1 MMYEFE
7 KAFGIMIRRSLL
19 TIGTGQSNQTAIF
32 TDEYVGEFDE
42 NGTITSGHLNN
53 FPVTT
58 IDQVSQNYTDYLDWR
73 TDPLPMDSESPIR
86 VSRSFP
92 IRMNLSGALFPMLF
106 HHPAPRIKWQ
116 LVSTQ
121 NFTNII
127 GAASSFLSKA
137 KRPVAMERLQ
147 RMNRIFTGRFTC
159 GLLVNSCSMKPPLL
173 CWMAVI

>member
-7 KAFGIMIRRSLL
+7 KGIRYYDP
-19 TIGTGQSNQTAIF
+19 TVAAHYWDWTVDPTAIF
-32 TDEYVGEFDE
+32 TDEYIGEFDE
-42 NGTITSGHLNN
+42 NGTIISGHLNN

-58 IDQVSQNYTDYLDWR
+58 IGQVSQNYTDYLDWR